1 MKYTED
7 DADTGD
13 AGTSGKID
21 KAVNM
26 SKRVIKS
33 LVLAAVFLA
42 ALIIFSILTNQV
54 NKDLTTNM
62 SDASLPVMH
71 FYMDDTKV
79 NELHGYTQEMDALKM
94 RDTITPVGTSRKLA
108 ICIDTY
114 GKAIDE
120 IAYEIRSMDG
130 DRLVAEKQ
138 LSDYQSNGN
147 KISADVVLENILQ
160 KDEEYLLIF
169 TLTSGSDNMYYYT
182 RVMETDDC
190 YTDECLQFAMKF
202 HNSTFDGSGE
212 SFIPT
217 YIEAAT
223 GDATT
228 FNYVDLTCTLK
239 QIMWADF
246 KPTVLTEPVVDFK
259 EINSSYNVL
268 TVDYV
273 MTYVNEYGE
282 TEYYNVEEYYRLR
295 QTAERMY
302 VLNFERTTEEIF
314 NVEKNFFAD
323 TDEIQLGIRDQNVE
337 YETNE
342 NGNLICFVQSGDLW
356 CYDATNNEISRIFSF
371 RGNEGIDARENW
383 NQHDIR
389 IVRVDEAGSVDFVVY
404 GYMNRGDHE
413 GEVGAAVYHYDGL
426 AYTIEEEAFIPSDAS
441 YEILKAEMGQ
451 LIYQDDVGMFYLMQ
465 EGNIYKI
472 NLSDFSVKKMVED
485 LDSDCYAVAASNKYV
500 SWVES
505 DNKYSC
511 TEVNILN
518 LKDGDSFTITA
529 DSGNYIRPLGF
540 IGEDFI
546 YGIANSSDVITDQ
559 AGNVTFPMNTLKI
572 IDVGNESELKTYSPS
587 SGYIQSISI
596 EDYTIQISLFGLG
609 PDGQYV
615 AAGSDSIMNREA
627 DSNKNVSVKTSAMEI
642 KETQV
647 QLQFN
652 AARASSKL
660 KKVASKGVLIEE
672 DRTVNLEQTSGER
685 FYVYVKGNVELATDS
700 ISDAI
705 NLANNRLGVVID
717 SKQNYI
723 WMRARKNS
731 QSAFQGIS
739 CSEGDAG
746 AGSVVGALSAM
757 LEYNGITVSVSELV
771 QAGNSARNV
780 LESTMEDAIVL
791 DISGVGSEELL
802 FYLSNGTP
810 VFAMTGSNS
819 AILVTGYSSNETL
832 YYYDPSTNTNGSM
845 SFEDADILFTKGGNK
860 FITYIK

>member
-1 MKYTED
+1 
-7 DADTGD
+7 
-13 AGTSGKID
+13 
-21 KAVNM
+21 
-26 SKRVIKS
+26 
-33 LVLAAVFLA
+33 
-42 ALIIFSILTNQV
+42 
-54 NKDLTTNM
+54 
-62 SDASLPVMH
+62 
-71 FYMDDTKV
+71 
-79 NELHGYTQEMDALKM
+79 
-94 RDTITPVGTSRKLA
+94 
-108 ICIDTY
+108 
-114 GKAIDE
+114 
-120 IAYEIRSMDG
+120 
-130 DRLVAEKQ
+130 
-138 LSDYQSNGN
+138 
-147 KISADVVLENILQ
+147 
-160 KDEEYLLIF
+160 
-169 TLTSGSDNMYYYT
+169 
-182 RVMETDDC
+182 
-190 YTDECLQFAMKF
+190 
-202 HNSTFDGSGE
+202 
-212 SFIPT
+212 
-217 YIEAAT
+217 
-223 GDATT
+223 
-228 FNYVDLTCTLK
+228 
-239 QIMWADF
+239 
-246 KPTVLTEPVVDFK
+246 
-259 EINSSYNVL
+259 
-268 TVDYV
+268 
-273 MTYVNEYGE
+273 
-282 TEYYNVEEYYRLR
+282 
-295 QTAERMY
+295 
-302 VLNFERTTEEIF
+302 
-314 NVEKNFFAD
+314 
-323 TDEIQLGIRDQNVE
+323 
-337 YETNE
+337 
-342 NGNLICFVQSGDLW
+342 
-356 CYDATNNEISRIFSF
+356 
-371 RGNEGIDARENW
+371 
-383 NQHDIR
+383 
-389 IVRVDEAGSVDFVVY
+389 
-404 GYMNRGDHE
+404 
-413 GEVGAAVYHYDGL
+413 
-426 AYTIEEEAFIPSDAS
+426 
-441 YEILKAEMGQ
+441 MGQ
-451 LIYQDDVGMFYLMQ
+451 LIYQNDVGMFYLMQ

-472 NLSDFSVKKMVED
+472 NLSDFSVKKMVEG

-559 AGNVTFPMNTLKI
+559 AGNVTFPMHTLKI
-572 IDVGNESELKTYSPS
+572 IDVENESELKTYSPS

-660 KKVASKGVLIEE
+660 KKVVSKGILIEE
-672 DRTVNLEQTSGER
+672 DRTVNIEQTSGER